1 MNIARLL
8 LVLCLAVL
16 ASGCGAIVGIFKA
29 GFWTGIILVV
39 LIVLVVAFLASKL
52 RRR

>member
-1 MNIARLL
+1 MSIARLL

-39 LIVLVVAFLASKL
+39 LLLMLVAFLARKV